1 MKAARA
7 APSILIIEDRIGVGN
22 AREIV
27 STPGV
32 DIVFPGP
39 GDLRRAYDGDAAAV
53 ENAIQTVLSACKEFS
68 VVCGIT
74 AGADD
79 IEKRLKEG
87 FRVFIVVNL
96 DALPLGRRA
105 ASR

>member
-1 MKAARA
+1 
-7 APSILIIEDRIGVGN
+7 IIEDRIGVSN

-39 GDLRRAYDGDAAAV
+39 GDLRRAYDGDKDEV
-53 ENAIQTVLSACKEFS
+53 EKAIQKVLSACQEFH

-74 AGADD
+74 AGPDD
-79 IEKRLKEG
+79 IEKRLSEG
-87 FRVFIVVNL
+87 FRVFIVTNA
-96 DALPLGRRA
+96 DALPIGRRA
-105 ASR
+105 ASRRTAR